1 MNNSCYG
8 KTMEDV
14 RNRVNVKLVTKKK
27 DMNNLSRKS
36 NFDRVNIFSENLTAA
51 HMRKTCVKLNNPIY
65 NSREKH
71 ILCAQIQFSHKA
83 NKQIIHLACSVCT
96 VNYYTTMTSFYHI
109 KAKQSADT
117 QPYCTR
123 RIAL

>member
-83 NKQIIHLACSVCT
+83 NK
-96 VNYYTTMTSFYHI
+96 
-109 KAKQSADT
+109 
-117 QPYCTR
+117 
-123 RIAL
+123 

>member
-65 NSREKH
+65 LGQAVLDLSKTLMYEFHYDYIKPKYNWN
-71 ILCAQIQFSHKA
+71 AQYCCLQT
-83 NKQIIHLACSVCT
+83 LT
-96 VNYYTTMTSFYHI
+96 VYAT
-109 KAKQSADT
+109 K
-117 QPYCTR
+117 
-123 RIAL
+123 